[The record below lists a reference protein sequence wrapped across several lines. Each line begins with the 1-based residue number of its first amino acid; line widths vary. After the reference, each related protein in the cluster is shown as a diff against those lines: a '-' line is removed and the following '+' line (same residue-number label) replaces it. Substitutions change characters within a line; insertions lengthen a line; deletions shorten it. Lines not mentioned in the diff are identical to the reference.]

1 MGRSVCG
8 NRRRSGFQTRLH
20 TNRPTR
26 PRFGRYHF
34 GLDTWER
41 GGVRGGDMFRTE
53 KPWLAVYEG
62 GNVDPETEIYEGS
75 MYELFRHAAEEH
87 RGKTALSFYGTTFE
101 FGRLQALVEKMAASL
116 AASGVKKGDRVALML
131 PNCPHYVVSFFAT
144 VRLGAIVTQI
154 NPMYVEREIGHI
166 LNDSGAETI
175 VAHAD
180 VYVRVKAVLPDTN
193 LKTVVVVDFG
203 SEELGAGHRSFADFL
218 ATDVEPAPEVDIDPA
233 EDVAALQYTGGTT
246 GKSRGAMLTHRNLVA
261 NVQQTIDVFVRD
273 PAQFTGRKCVGALPF
288 FHIYG
293 LTCVMLFGIKLGV
306 EQVLL
311 SRFEVR
317 EALTVFENDRPTMFS
332 GVPTMYMALLASGAD
347 LRKHRL
353 HNVQIFNSGGSA
365 LPVNLKRSFEE
376 KVGKPLFEGYGLS
389 EPSPVTHNNPPF
401 LGQGREGSIG
411 IPIPSTDAR
420 VVDVET
426 GETEM
431 PIGDSGE
438 LIIKGPQVMK
448 GYLDMPKETAT
459 ALRNGWLHTGDVAKM
474 DEDGYFYIVDR
485 KKDMI
490 LTSGYNV
497 YPREVEEVLFE
508 HPDVAEAVAIGI
520 PDEYRGE
527 SVKAFVVKRS
537 GATTTE
543 DEMLAFCKERLAAYK
558 VPKAVEFREDLP
570 KSTVGKLL
578 RRVLVEE
585 ELAKAAAASQGG

>member
-1 MGRSVCG
+1 
-8 NRRRSGFQTRLH
+8 
-20 TNRPTR
+20 
-26 PRFGRYHF
+26 
-34 GLDTWER
+34 
-41 GGVRGGDMFRTE
+41 MFRTE
-53 KPWLAVYEG
+53 RPWLEVYEKG
-62 GNVDPETEIYEGS
+62 RVEPETRIFEGS
-75 MYELFRHAAEEH
+75 LYELFSRAVEEH

-131 PNCPHYVVSFFAT
+131 PNCPQYVVSFFAT

-166 LNDSGAETI
+166 LNDSGAEII

-193 LKTVVVVDFG
+193 LKIVVVVDFG

-218 ATDVEPAPEVDIDPA
+218 ATDVEPVPEVDIDPA

-246 GKSRGAMLTHRNLVA
+246 GKSKGAMLTHRNLVA

-311 SRFEVR
+311 SRFEVQ
-317 EALTVFENDRPTMFS
+317 EALAVFENDRPTMFS

-347 LRKHRL
+347 LRKHHL
-353 HNVQIFNSGGSA
+353 HDVQIFNSGGSA
-365 LPVNLKRSFEE
+365 LPVNLKHSFEE

-389 EPSPVTHNNPPF
+389 EASPVTHNNPPF

-411 IPIPSTDAR
+411 IPIPSTEAR

-448 GYLDMPKETAT
+448 GYLDMPKETAET
-459 ALRNGWLHTGDVAKM
+459 LKDGWLYTGDVAKM
-474 DEDGYFYIVDR
+474 DESGYFYIVDR

-490 LTSGYNV
+490 LASGYNV
-497 YPREVEEVLFE
+497 YPREIEEVLFE
-508 HPDVAEAVAIGI
+508 HPGVAEAVAIGV

-527 SVKAFVVKRS
+527 AVKAFVVKRP
-537 GATTTE
+537 GAQATE
-543 DEMLAFCKERLAAYK
+543 EEVLAFCKERLAAYK
-558 VPKAVEFREDLP
+558 APKAVEFREELP
-570 KSTVGKLL
+570 KSAVGKLL
-578 RRVLVEE
+578 RRVLVDEE
-585 ELAKAAAASQGG
+585 RAKTESTSLS